1 MVIDVSFAMDLNWIL
16 EIRFSSNVFLQLE
29 YDHCC
34 CFGPNN
40 MVEFEFFGKKSSG
53 VLIISKGIPSLA
65 NEGSQSNI
73 VQLGLRKKRKK
84 TSQHQK
90 LREDLDEYQVEV
102 REALDLVRQI
112 QKNAL

>member
-16 EIRFSSNVFLQLE
+16 EIRFSSNVFLQLKD
-29 YDHCC
+29 DHCC

-73 VQLGLRKKRKK
+73 VQLGLRRRERRLHSTKKQGRSWMSIKSK
-84 TSQHQK
+84 YERHW
-90 LREDLDEYQVEV
+90 
-102 REALDLVRQI
+102 I
-112 QKNAL
+112 

>member
-16 EIRFSSNVFLQLE
+16 EIRFSSDVFLQLK

-65 NEGSQSNI
+65 NEGSELNI
-73 VQLGLRKKRKK
+73 VQLGLRRKERGLHS
-84 TSQHQK
+84 T
-90 LREDLDEYQVEV
+90 
-102 REALDLVRQI
+102 
-112 QKNAL
+112 KNQGRTWMSIKSKYERHWI